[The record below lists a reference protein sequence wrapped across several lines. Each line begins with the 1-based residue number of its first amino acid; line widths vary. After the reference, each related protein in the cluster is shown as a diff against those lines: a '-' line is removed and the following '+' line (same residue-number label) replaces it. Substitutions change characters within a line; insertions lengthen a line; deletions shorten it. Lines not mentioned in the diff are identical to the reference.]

1 MTIQQL
7 KRDPAELRESIK
19 PENLKSLIII
29 YDHHIRGDS
38 GKRNLGSILEINGKD
53 VSHLPIEEK
62 EKMLSIANVHLCLPT
77 KDPYPGVNCGYSAN

>member
-7 KRDPAELRESIK
+7 KRDLAELRESIN
-19 PENLKSLIII
+19 PENPKGLVII

-38 GKRNLGSILEINGKD
+38 EKRNLESILEINGKD

-62 EKMLSIANVHLCLPT
+62 EQMLYVANVHLYFPK
-77 KDPYPGVNCGYSAN
+77 KDPYPGVNSDYPAN